1 MSLKKEISESLTQAM
16 KNRDEVRKIPL
27 RLVMAGV
34 KEREI
39 EKREELDDDEV
50 LRVVQKEA
58 KARLEAI
65 SDAEKAGRQDLID
78 QAKAEL
84 AVLKEFMPE
93 ALSEEDV
100 KAIVAETIAEV
111 GASSMAEMGKVMQ
124 AILPKIQGRAD
135 GGLVSQLVRQK
146 LQG

>member
-1 MSLKKEISESLTQAM
+1 MSLKKEITAALTQAM
-16 KNRDEVRKIPL
+16 KNRDELRKIPL
-27 RLVMAGV
+27 RLVLAGV
-34 KEREI
+34 KEKEI

-78 QAKAEL
+78 QAEAEL

-100 KAIVAETIAEV
+100 KAIVEATIAEI
-111 GASSMAEMGKVMQ
+111 GAASMADMGKVMQ
-124 AILPKIQGRAD
+124 AVMPKIQGRAD
-135 GGLVSQLVRQK
+135 GGLISQLVRQK